1 MCYSCFCFVH
11 SAKETLEPPT
21 EPSTRGHPAEL
32 PRSSQ
37 SEKPEKQENA
47 EDAKETLQGSCLRFV
62 VAQPSTLW
70 LVVRLCSTHTG
81 TSYPCSG
88 WSFTVLVTTL
98 SQATSHLIARQVAS
112 CNVLFLFLFCPPISK
127 GDLGTANGA
136 FNKRAPWTAAFFT
149 CEARNWGRQGQV
161 GNGSGQK
168 PIDGDDSPMVFP

>member
-11 SAKETLEPPT
+11 PSAKETLEPPT

-81 TSYPCSG
+81 TPYPCSG
-88 WSFTVLVTTL
+88 WSLTVLMSTL

-136 FNKRAPWTAAFFT
+136 FNKRAPCWTAAVLPIR
-149 CEARNWGRQGQV
+149 EAREARECRRR
-161 GNGSGQK
+161 
-168 PIDGDDSPMVFP
+168 